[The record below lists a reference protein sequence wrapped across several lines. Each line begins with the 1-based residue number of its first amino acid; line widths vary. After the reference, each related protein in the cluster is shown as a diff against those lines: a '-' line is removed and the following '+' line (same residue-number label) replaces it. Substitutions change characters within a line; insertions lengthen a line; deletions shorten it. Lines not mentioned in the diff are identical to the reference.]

1 MLHVLRFIKLVI
13 WVMNN
18 MSTKMNERT
27 LNNVGNYGN
36 LDCMGSFRNKSKLR
50 YMGNISKQKDR

>member
-1 MLHVLRFIKLVI
+1 
-13 WVMNN
+13 MNN

-36 LDCMGSFRNKSKLR
+36 LDCMGSFRNKNKLR
-50 YMGNISKQKDR
+50 NMGNISKQKDR